1 MIMYIRVY
9 RPRTWHK
16 IFSEESAKI
25 VPLKNKGIIQMKND
39 DVLILHHAKVPAI
52 IVRIRLY
59 MSNRSDLEYLM
70 TKEGQAEIAEGIY
83 NGILRVYEEL
93 MP

>member
-1 MIMYIRVY
+1 MA
-9 RPRTWHK
+9 K
-16 IFSEESAKI
+16 IFSEEISKI

-52 IVRIRLY
+52 IVESGY

-83 NGILRVYEEL
+83 NGILRAYEEL